1 MIVYPRFTCTMVFS
15 ATLSWFSCGRSSS
28 EEGGCGH
35 VRATINYHSKV
46 KMDGYKI
53 QEWMKFQRV
62 QRVRRVH
69 EVFDKT
75 EDVWLSKWPL
85 VTYKFRLQGES

>member
-1 MIVYPRFTCTMVFS
+1 MVFS

-28 EEGGCGH
+28 EEGGYGH
-35 VRATINYHSKV
+35 VRATINYYSKV
-46 KMDGYKI
+46 KMRGYKI
-53 QEWMKFQRV
+53 QDWTKYQKV
-62 QRVRRVH
+62 QRVHKVD

-85 VTYKFRLQGES
+85 VV